1 MPRKVAEQTP
11 AASSSGQSDAR
22 LVAKNMAYL
31 AAGQVLTIPVSV
43 ILNALYARYLGAVDF
58 GLIYLAVTMCSF
70 GTLVVEWGQQ
80 SVLPALIA
88 RDRSQATTLLGTGF
102 AWRGVAACVV
112 YLFLAALSL
121 LLGYGRLFQWVLA
134 LVFLGALITSLAG
147 GYKDSIRG
155 FERTDI
161 PAIAHVAQQFLLLL
175 AVLAVLLLGG
185 RLNGMLYVGVLVPLA
200 TLLGL
205 SYASKRVGIGS
216 LRVRRES
223 LGILFAMGVPF
234 VFNDIATVL
243 QPVVDAMFLS
253 RLAPAETVGW
263 YAASRRLVGILIL
276 PTTTLIGGLYP
287 TLCRLWAENKEV
299 FARTTRDALSGIAL
313 LAAPAALGC
322 GLFPE
327 IGVAVFGEKGFG
339 PAEGN
344 LRVMAVFV
352 FLIYFTIP
360 IGTAVL
366 AAGKQRAWSII
377 QVLCVVVSV
386 VLDPVLVPWFQ
397 TRTGN
402 GGIGLSVASVISESL
417 VVIGGIALVPRG
429 VLDRSVLRT
438 IALTLLSGAAMAAV
452 AFALKGRITPFV
464 AAPLAL
470 LTYAGAAL
478 VSGAITK
485 SQRDAVLGIL
495 RRRLG
500 RFL

>member
-1 MPRKVAEQTP
+1 VPREVSEKT
-11 AASSSGQSDAR
+11 AAISSSGQSDAR

-58 GLIYLAVTMCSF
+58 GLIYLAVSMSGF

-80 SVLPALIA
+80 GVLPALIA
-88 RDRSQATTLLGTGF
+88 RDRSQAATLLGTGF
-102 AWRGVAACVV
+102 AWRGAAACVI
-112 YLFLAALSL
+112 YLFLAALSVV
-121 LLGYGRLFQWVLA
+121 LGYGNRFQWVLA
-134 LVFLGALITSLAG
+134 LVFLGTLLTSLGG

-161 PAIAHVAQQFLLLL
+161 PAVAHVAQQFLLLL
-175 AVLAVLLLGG
+175 AVLSVLLLGG
-185 RLNGMLYVGVLVPLA
+185 RLNSMLYVGIFVPFVA
-200 TLLGL
+200 LLGL
-205 SYASKRVGIGS
+205 SYASKRVGIGA
-216 LRVRRES
+216 LEVHRKS
-223 LGILFAMGVPF
+223 LGILLAMGTPF
-234 VFNDIATVL
+234 VFNDMATLL

-287 TLCRLWAENKEV
+287 TLCRLWAENKDG
-299 FARTTRDALSGIAL
+299 FAQTTRDALSGIAL

-322 GLFPE
+322 ALFPE

-366 AAGKQRAWSII
+366 AAGKQRAWSIV
-377 QVLCVVVSV
+377 QLLCVVVSV

-397 TRTGN
+397 GRMGN
-402 GGIGLSVASVISESL
+402 GGIGLCVAAVISESL
-417 VVIGGIALVPRG
+417 VIIGGIALVPRG
-429 VLDRSVLRT
+429 VLDRSVFRT
-438 IALTLLSGAAMAAV
+438 IALTLLSGAAMALV
-452 AFALKGRITPFV
+452 AFVLKGRITPFV
-464 AAPLAL
+464 AAPVAL
-470 LTYAGAAL
+470 LTYFATAL

-485 SQRDAVLGIL
+485 SQRDAVLDVL